1 MDMAQRL
8 LKSGKK
14 RKPAEVRG
22 RSQVPPKQ
30 LSSISTLEESIH
42 IREEDDFLFVDT
54 EDSAVR
60 LVRMRGCRPPLFY
73 GDCLM

>member
-8 LKSGKK
+8 SKSGKK

-22 RSQVPPKQ
+22 RGPSVSSQVPPKQ
-30 LSSISTLEESIH
+30 LSSINTLEESIH
-42 IREEDDFLFVDT
+42 FREEGDFLFVDT

-60 LVRMRGCRPPLFY
+60 LVRMRGYTPR
-73 GDCLM
+73 G